1 MSGFGHASIDN
12 DFPSLCPPCPASRL
26 AQVSNCTVSQK
37 TFISLAARCDSS
49 CSKAH
54 AIFSNLYETSPTS
67 RASCCLSVCLSVF
80 FGTQQNHTSS
90 PAASIVIAHIGPKK
104 TTTNGAFGASAT
116 LESSQRKQECQAR
129 HRELAR
135 WGALLTFSQ
144 WCACCFFDSLSALA
158 PSNPTGQI
166 SFRLHRRRTHSRNNA
181 IDRLLPFASVAYG
194 VPQCRYLQVDKAL
207 IL

>member
-1 MSGFGHASIDN
+1 MHRLTMIFR
-12 DFPSLCPPCPASRL
+12 PSAPPCPASRL

-54 AIFSNLYETSPTS
+54 AIFSNLYETSPAS

-90 PAASIVIAHIGPKK
+90 PAANIVIAHIEPKK
-104 TTTNGAFGASAT
+104 TTNGAFGAPAT
-116 LESSQRKQECQAR
+116 LESSQRKQECRAR

-144 WCACCFFDSLSALA
+144 
-158 PSNPTGQI
+158 
-166 SFRLHRRRTHSRNNA
+166 
-181 IDRLLPFASVAYG
+181 
-194 VPQCRYLQVDKAL
+194 
-207 IL
+207 